1 MPRKP
6 VLSQSERTAR
16 VGTGGQLR
24 AAGSVYS
31 KPLWQ
36 RGNDLSFITF
46 FLEKGSKK
54 IQKMQKHTDVTER
67 GDPGHN
73 QQWGVKDLLPH
84 SHSSALKGRPRQ

>member
-6 VLSQSERTAR
+6 VLSQSERAAR

-31 KPLWQ
+31 KSLWQ

-46 FLEKGSKK
+46 FFKGK
-54 IQKMQKHTDVTER
+54 
-67 GDPGHN
+67 
-73 QQWGVKDLLPH
+73 
-84 SHSSALKGRPRQ
+84 